1 MVRMFGEKDRARFK
15 SKRCGRWL
23 GCLERKTEQY
33 VVRQEMWQ
41 MVRMFGEKD
50 RARYS
55 KSKRCGRWLGS
66 KSKRCGRWLGCLER
80 KTEQDVVRARGVVD
94 G

>member
-1 MVRMFGEKDRARFK
+1 
-15 SKRCGRWL
+15 
-23 GCLERKTEQY
+23 
-33 VVRQEMWQ
+33 MWQ

-55 KSKRCGRWLGS
+55 T
-66 KSKRCGRWLGCLER
+66 SKRCGRWLGCLER
-80 KTEQDVVRARGVVD
+80 KTEQDIVRARDVAD

>member
-1 MVRMFGEKDRARFK
+1 
-15 SKRCGRWL
+15 
-23 GCLERKTEQY
+23 
-33 VVRQEMWQ
+33 

-55 KSKRCGRWLGS
+55 KSKILGRWLGS
-66 KSKRCGRWLGCLER
+66 LER
-80 KTEQDVVRARGVVD
+80 KTEQDIVRARDVVD

>member
-1 MVRMFGEKDRARFK
+1 
-15 SKRCGRWL
+15 
-23 GCLERKTEQY
+23 
-33 VVRQEMWQ
+33 

-55 KSKRCGRWLGS
+55 KSKRCGRWLG
-66 KSKRCGRWLGCLER
+66 CLER
-80 KTEQDVVRARGVVD
+80 NTEQDIVRARGVAD

>member
-1 MVRMFGEKDRARFK
+1 
-15 SKRCGRWL
+15 
-23 GCLERKTEQY
+23 
-33 VVRQEMWQ
+33 MWQ
-41 MVRMFGEKD
+41 MVGMFGEKD

-55 KSKRCGRWLGS
+55 KSKRCGRWLGCLERKTEQYIVRARDVL

-80 KTEQDVVRARGVVD
+80 KTEQDVVRARDVVD

>member
-1 MVRMFGEKDRARFK
+1 
-15 SKRCGRWL
+15 
-23 GCLERKTEQY
+23 
-33 VVRQEMWQ
+33 MWQ

-55 KSKRCGRWLGS
+55 NSKICGRWL
-66 KSKRCGRWLGCLER
+66 
-80 KTEQDVVRARGVVD
+80 VIARYVAD

>member
-1 MVRMFGEKDRARFK
+1 
-15 SKRCGRWL
+15 
-23 GCLERKTEQY
+23 
-33 VVRQEMWQ
+33 

-55 KSKRCGRWLGS
+55 KSKRC
-66 KSKRCGRWLGCLER
+66 CRWLGCLES
-80 KTEQDVVRARGVVD
+80 KTEQDIVRARGVVD

>member
-1 MVRMFGEKDRARFK
+1 MVRMFGEKDRARYSK

-23 GCLERKTEQY
+23 GCLE
-33 VVRQEMWQ
+33 QEVWQ

-55 KSKRCGRWLGS
+55 KSKRCGRWLG
-66 KSKRCGRWLGCLER
+66 CLER
-80 KTEQDVVRARGVVD
+80 KTEQDIVRARDVVD

>member
-1 MVRMFGEKDRARFK
+1 
-15 SKRCGRWL
+15 
-23 GCLERKTEQY
+23 
-33 VVRQEMWQ
+33 MWQ

-55 KSKRCGRWLGS
+55 KSKRCGRWLGCLERKTEQDVVRARDIS
-66 KSKRCGRWLGCLER
+66 CGRWLGCLER
-80 KTEQDVVRARGVVD
+80 KTEQDIVRARGVAD

>member
-1 MVRMFGEKDRARFK
+1 
-15 SKRCGRWL
+15 
-23 GCLERKTEQY
+23 
-33 VVRQEMWQ
+33 

-50 RARYS
+50 RARYRYMVRMFGE
-55 KSKRCGRWLGS
+55 KDRARCS

-80 KTEQDVVRARGVVD
+80 KTEQDIVRARDVAD